1 VGLAAEYAAARL
13 TRRGLHRHC
22 ADTRLQLADALLPL
36 TGDDVVLVFV
46 PGRHNRDVEAILTHA
61 QRTGAQVILVTSS
74 LDTRVGNRVLVT
86 LQPRRPICSP
96 NCAST
101 SRGTQPRLTGGR
113 AMRGSVAPVPG
124 GSGRSG

>member
-1 VGLAAEYAAARL
+1 M
-13 TRRGLHRHC
+13 
-22 ADTRLQLADALLPL
+22 
-36 TGDDVVLVFV
+36 VLVFV

-96 NCAST
+96 NCVDLA
-101 SRGTQPRLTGGR
+101 RNPAAADGR
-113 AMRGSVAPVPG
+113 ARYEG
-124 GSGRSG
+124 